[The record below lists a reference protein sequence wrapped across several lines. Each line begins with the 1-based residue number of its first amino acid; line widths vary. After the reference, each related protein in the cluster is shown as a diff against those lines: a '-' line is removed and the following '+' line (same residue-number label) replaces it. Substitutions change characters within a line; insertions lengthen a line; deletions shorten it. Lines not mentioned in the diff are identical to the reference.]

1 MAIDLDDICIQ
12 KLSIIERSIRRYL
25 EEYEINPSL
34 ENYSHQD
41 SFVLNVQRAS
51 QAIID
56 LALHIVSGKHLGMP
70 NSSSDA
76 FEILYTHNIISE
88 STKKSMISMVG
99 FRNLAVHEY
108 QKIEKDVLF
117 WIARVGFQSQI
128 QFCNELG
135 FNIII

>member
-1 MAIDLDDICIQ
+1 MPIELDDICIQ

-25 EEYEINPSL
+25 EEYKTDPNL
-34 ENYSHQD
+34 DNYSHQD
-41 SFVLNVQRAS
+41 SFVLNVQRSS

-70 NSSSDA
+70 NTSSDA
-76 FEILYTHNIISE
+76 FEILFTHNIISE
-88 STKKSMISMVG
+88 SSKKSMISMVG
-99 FRNLAVHEY
+99 FRNLAIHEY

-128 QFCNELG
+128 LSCNELG

>member
-1 MAIDLDDICIQ
+1 MIFVFK

-25 EEYEINPSL
+25 EEYKIDPNL

-41 SFVLNVQRAS
+41 SFVLNVQRSS

-70 NSSSDA
+70 NTSSDA
-76 FEILYTHNIISE
+76 FEILFTHNIISE
-88 STKKSMISMVG
+88 STKKSMISLVG
-99 FRNLAVHEY
+99 FRNLAIYEY
-108 QKIEKDVLF
+108 QKIEKGVLF
-117 WIARVGFQSQI
+117 WIANEGFHSQI

-135 FNIII
+135 FKIII